1 MRVFRGYSV
10 TGSPRSDLKCW
21 QHKSCN
27 RNDCPSYGKFEPACW
42 LVGCDLCFNSSQTP
56 IEAIV
61 TNCAECPVF
70 LEQKSRSLGRRKADT
85 GIALTLDRALNETSK
100 LIAEIKSLRKELM
113 IKSRQVTLLS
123 EVGKALQSTIALDD
137 LLWIV
142 LTAVTAG
149 DGLGFNRAFLLLAEE
164 DAKRIVGRMGIGP
177 ADPAEAE
184 MIWRAMEVE
193 GKGLAEILRSRR
205 RPQSTAIARLTKDL
219 SFELNADD
227 NIIAASLVEGR
238 SFVATRGCDRRAE
251 CVAAK
256 LKTNDFVVVPLISE
270 GKKLGVIVAD
280 NFVTHK
286 VITEEDVHLLESFAS
301 QAALAII
308 NASLH
313 QSLQERL
320 NQIEAAHEEL
330 SRNHWQLMRAER
342 LVALAGLAATF
353 VHDLKTPIVS
363 MGLMVRSAL
372 SKISEQDTSRAILSK
387 VLEEVEKL
395 ERYLKEIMGA
405 VGHAKR
411 ERSAIDIG
419 EVVKS
424 ALGLVKGELI
434 VRKIDTSVKLK
445 HNDAKVWG
453 EFVEL
458 RQMVLNLIQNSIE
471 AMPQGGR
478 LMISTE
484 TSGGQIRMI
493 LSDTGAGM
501 DDEIKGRVFSAFFST
516 KPEGS
521 GLGLFLVKRV
531 VMDHGGSVS
540 FSSERGRGTT
550 FTITLPI
557 AKL

>member
-1 MRVFRGYSV
+1 
-10 TGSPRSDLKCW
+10 
-21 QHKSCN
+21 
-27 RNDCPSYGKFEPACW
+27 
-42 LVGCDLCFNSSQTP
+42 
-56 IEAIV
+56 
-61 TNCAECPVF
+61 
-70 LEQKSRSLGRRKADT
+70 
-85 GIALTLDRALNETSK
+85 
-100 LIAEIKSLRKELM
+100 M

-164 DAKRIVGRMGIGP
+164 DEKRIVGRMGIGP
-177 ADPAEAE
+177 SDPAEAE

-193 GKGLAEILRSRR
+193 GKGLAQILRSRR
-205 RPQSTAIARLTKDL
+205 RTQSTAITKLTKEL
-219 SFELNADD
+219 SFELDPDD
-227 NIIAASLVEGR
+227 NIIAASLLEGR
-238 SFVATRGCDRRAE
+238 SFVATRGCDPRAE

-256 LKTNDFVVVPLISE
+256 LKTNEFVVVPLISE
-270 GKKLGVIVAD
+270 GKKLGVIVGD
-280 NFVTHK
+280 NFVTHRA
-286 VITEEDVHLLESFAS
+286 ITEEDVHLLESFAS
-301 QAALAII
+301 QAALAIV

-313 QSLQERL
+313 ESLRERL

-372 SKISEQDTSRAILSK
+372 SKISEQDASRAVLSK
-387 VLEEVEKL
+387 VLEEVEKI

-405 VGHAKR
+405 VGHAKG
-411 ERSAIDIG
+411 ERALIDIG
-419 EVVKS
+419 EVVRS
-424 ALGLVKGELI
+424 AVGLVKGELI
-434 VRKIDTSVKLK
+434 VRSIETSVKLK
-445 HNDAKVWG
+445 HGDSKVWG

-458 RQMVLNLIQNSIE
+458 RQMVLNLIRNSIE
-471 AMPQGGR
+471 AMPHGGR
-478 LMISTE
+478 LTISTD
-484 TSGGQIRMI
+484 TYGDQIRMV

-501 DDEIKGRVFSAFFST
+501 DDEIKAKVFSAFFST

-540 FSSERGRGTT
+540 FNSEKGRGTT
-550 FTITLPI
+550 FTVTLPM